1 VASRIDITPF
11 PACRQV
17 ALTAHGLI
25 AGLVDYATRKQATN
39 DSALSMVVAGEG
51 YRHYRATIAVAC

>member
-25 AGLVDYATRKQATN
+25 AGLVDYATRKQAVN
-39 DSALSMVVAGEG
+39 DSAVSMVAGEG
-51 YRHYRATIAVAC
+51 FEPPTLGL